1 MILVD
6 FSAIAVANIA
16 VQKLNDE
23 EMIRHMILNTLRM
36 YRTKYKDK
44 YGELVLACDGPN
56 NWRKTVFPEY
66 KANRRKGR
74 EESTF
79 DWNAAFTIMN
89 NVREEIKENFPYK
102 VLHIDGCEADD
113 IIDTV
118 VEHTNEEFG
127 AYEDIMIISGD
138 KDFVQLQKYNNVSQF
153 SPVQKKSLVE
163 KNPRA
168 FLLEHIM
175 RGDASDGVPNVL
187 SQDNVFITG
196 SRQKPLSK
204 KKLDTLIEDLNDG
217 ELLYAASW
225 YRNYQRNE
233 KLIDLSQTPSDLK
246 NNIIQEF
253 TTQDQ
258 WKNKAN
264 VFPYLINKRCN
275 QLVESV
281 QEFI

>member
-6 FSAIAVANIA
+6 FSGIAVATIA
-16 VQKLNDE
+16 VNKVNDE
-23 EMIRHMILNTLRM
+23 QMLRHMMLNSIRM
-36 YRTKYKDK
+36 YNKKFRDK
-44 YGELVLACDGPN
+44 YGQMILCCDGAN
-56 NWRKTVFPEY
+56 NWRRGYFPQY

-79 DWNAAFTIMN
+79 DWATAFTIMN

-113 IIDTV
+113 IIATV
-118 VEHTNEEFG
+118 VEYTNEEFG
-127 AYEDIMIISGD
+127 AYEDVMIISGD
-138 KDFVQLQKYNNVSQF
+138 KDFVQLQKYKNVSQF
-153 SPVQKKSLVE
+153 SPVQKKSLAE

-168 FLLEHIM
+168 FLIEHIM

-187 SQDNVFITG
+187 SGDDVFITG
-196 SRQKPLSK
+196 SRQTPLSK
-204 KKLDTLIEDLNDG
+204 KKLDAIIEDLNEG

-233 KLIDLSQTPSDLK
+233 TLIDLSKTPSDLK

-253 TTQDQ
+253 TSQDQ
-258 WKNKAN
+258 WKNKGH
-264 VFPYLINKRCN
+264 VLPYLINKRCN
-275 QLVESV
+275 QLIESV

>member
-1 MILVD
+1 
-6 FSAIAVANIA
+6 
-16 VQKLNDE
+16 
-23 EMIRHMILNTLRM
+23 M
-36 YRTKYKDK
+36 YRSKYKDK

-56 NWRKTVFPEY
+56 NWRKTFYPEY

-79 DWNAAFTIMN
+79 DWAAAFTIMN
-89 NVREEIKENFPYK
+89 NVREEIKDNFPYK

-113 IIDTV
+113 IIATV
-118 VEHTNEEFG
+118 VEYTNEEFG
-127 AYEDIMIISGD
+127 AYEDVMIISGD
-138 KDFVQLQKYNNVSQF
+138 KDFVQLQKYKNVSQF
-153 SPVQKKSLVE
+153 SPVQKKSLAE

-168 FLLEHIM
+168 FLVEHIM

-187 SQDNVFITG
+187 SGDDVFITG
-196 SRQKPLSK
+196 SRQTPLSK
-204 KKLDTLIEDLNDG
+204 KKLDAIIEDLNEG

-233 KLIDLSQTPSDLK
+233 TLIDLSKTPSDLK

-253 TTQDQ
+253 TSQDQ
-258 WKNKAN
+258 WKNKGH
-264 VFPYLINKRCN
+264 VLPYLINKRCN
-275 QLVESV
+275 QLIESV

>member
-16 VQKLNDE
+16 VQKLNE
-23 EMIRHMILNTLRM
+23 ENMIRHMILNTLRM

-56 NWRKTVFPEY
+56 NWRKSHYPQY
-66 KANRRKGR
+66 KANRKKTRDA
-74 EESTF
+74 SSF

-102 VLHIDGCEADD
+102 VLHINGCEADD
-113 IIDTV
+113 IIATLV
-118 VEHTNEEFG
+118 GNTQEFG
-127 AYEDIMIISGD
+127 QYEDVMIISGD
-138 KDFVQLQKYNNVSQF
+138 KDFVQLQKYDNVTQF
-153 SPVQKKSLVE
+153 SPVQKKLVTE

-168 FLLEHIM
+168 FLVEQIM
-175 RGDASDGVPNVL
+175 RGDTSDGVPNVL
-187 SQDNVFITG
+187 SDDDVFVE
-196 SRQKPLSK
+196 SRRQTPLSK
-204 KKLDTLIEDLNDG
+204 KKLDTIIEDLNEG

-225 YRNYQRNE
+225 YRNYCRNK
-233 KLIDLSQTPSDLK
+233 KLIDLSETPQDLK
-246 NNIIQEF
+246 NEIIQEF
-253 TTQDQ
+253 NSQDP
-258 WKNKAN
+258 WHNKGL

-275 QLVESV
+275 QLIESV